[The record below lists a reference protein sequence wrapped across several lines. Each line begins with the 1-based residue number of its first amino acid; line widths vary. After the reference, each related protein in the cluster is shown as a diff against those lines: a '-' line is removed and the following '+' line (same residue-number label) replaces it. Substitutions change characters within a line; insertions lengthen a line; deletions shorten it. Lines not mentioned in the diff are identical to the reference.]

1 MSPEFSDVA
10 LVLLQFILPVV
21 SSVLVVVLTA
31 LAKKWLDKLGVE
43 RSVKIDDMI
52 DRYVDIGVKYAERVA
67 QKKLDGRAEA
77 LTGPEKR
84 SLAVNTVLA
93 ELEQSGIKGVTEQLI
108 KARIEKMLQDKEEG
122 KSA

>member
-1 MSPEFSDVA
+1 MSVEFSEVA
-10 LVLLQFILPVV
+10 IGLLQFILPVV

-67 QKKLDGRAEA
+67 VKKLDGHDSM
-77 LTGPEKR
+77 TGVDKR
-84 SLAVNTVLA
+84 NLAITTVLA

-108 KARIEKMLQDKEEG
+108 KARIEKLLQDKEI
-122 KSA
+122 ANA